1 MTRSLKE
8 LLLFE
13 ASRKPKIAE
22 LISNIRELSE
32 DDIDNIKVPLPWY
45 KKALKEYK
53 TSLVKRDEDALINE
67 KALEYISKYVVDGVV
82 PDGLGHLKEWRGENI
97 YLSLDRNGN
106 LEIKTGTALWFP
118 DTGGVWIDTVFSKF
132 IDPRIFNLPTI
143 SRISKTEYSD
153 YCWKKRN
160 SNISISSDTSSTNLV
175 RETPLFRIYK

>member
-22 LISNIRELSE
+22 LVSNIRELSE
-32 DDIDNIKVPLPWY
+32 EDIDNIKVPLPWY
-45 KKALKEYK
+45 KKALIEYK
-53 TSLVKRDEDALINE
+53 KSLLKIDEDSVVRTR
-67 KALEYISKYVVDGVV
+67 ALEYISKYVVDGVV
-82 PDGLGHLKEWRGENI
+82 PDGLGQLKEWRGESI
-97 YLSLDRNGN
+97 YLVLDRNGN

-118 DTGGVWIDTVFSKF
+118 DSGGVWIDTVYSKF
-132 IDPRIFNLPTI
+132 IDPRICTLNTI
-143 SRISKTEYSD
+143 SRMTKTEYTD

-160 SNISISSDTSSTNLV
+160 SNISISSDNSSTNLV

>member
-1 MTRSLKE
+1 MARTLSE

-13 ASRKPKIAE
+13 ATRKPKIAE
-22 LISNIRELSE
+22 LISNIRDLSE
-32 DDIDNIKVPLPWY
+32 EDIDNIKVPLPWY

-53 TSLVKRDEDALINE
+53 KSLGKRDEDALVNAR
-67 KALEYISKYVVDGVV
+67 ALEYISKYVVDGVV

-97 YLSLDRNGN
+97 YLVLDRNGN

-118 DTGGVWIDTVFSKF
+118 DTGGVWIETVYSKF
-132 IDPRIFNLPTI
+132 IDPRIFGLPTI
-143 SRISKTEYSD
+143 SRMTKTEYTE

-160 SNISISSDTSSTNLV
+160 ATISISSGTSSTNLV